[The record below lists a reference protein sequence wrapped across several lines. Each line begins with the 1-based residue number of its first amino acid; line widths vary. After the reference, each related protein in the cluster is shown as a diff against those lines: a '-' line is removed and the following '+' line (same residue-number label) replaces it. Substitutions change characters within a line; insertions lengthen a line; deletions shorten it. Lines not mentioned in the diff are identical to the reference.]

1 MFRFPRYTVT
11 DREEGEEMNYDG
23 LITAVLFVF
32 AGITAVNLVIQF
44 FQFAAEERK
53 KCSIIRTEPKNI
65 KKVKFCGSL
74 SGYRQGKT
82 GGCICDTELPAAAA
96 LNGQR
101 GQARRAARQPVCPAG
116 QKI

>member
-1 MFRFPRYTVT
+1 MEFVTNTLPARKTGIFPLKNFFRFLCRLCLDFSAILSLTER
-11 DREEGEEMNYDG
+11 REEEMNYDG

-65 KKVKFCGSL
+65 KKVKFCGP
-74 SGYRQGKT
+74 
-82 GGCICDTELPAAAA
+82 E
-96 LNGQR
+96 
-101 GQARRAARQPVCPAG
+101 
-116 QKI
+116 

>member
-23 LITAVLFVF
+23 L
-32 AGITAVNLVIQF
+32 ITAVNLVIQF

-101 GQARRAARQPVCPAG
+101 GQARQAARQPVCPAG